1 MICTNDRAI
10 LYDMTTATHPV
21 KRASTRDLILGHAYA
36 MARKNGLEGLSIGTL
51 AADVEMSK
59 SGVFAHFGSR
69 EDLQLALLDAGGERF
84 AAKVLLPALKQPRGL
99 PRLRAIVANWSEW
112 AREHQS
118 GCVLLS
124 AAGEYDGRNGALHDK
139 VVSQQAEWRGGLQ
152 KAIAQAVTAGHLH
165 SDTDTAQLAFE
176 IYALMLGLH
185 HDAGLFGYDE
195 AGQRAAQAFERLWRS
210 WQS

>member
-1 MICTNDRAI
+1 
-10 LYDMTTATHPV
+10 MTTATHSG
-21 KRASTRDLILGHAYA
+21 KRATTRDLILDHAYTL
-36 MARKNGLEGLSIGTL
+36 ARKDGLEGLSIGTL
-51 AADVEMSK
+51 AADVDMSK

-69 EDLQLALLDAGGERF
+69 EDLQLAVLDAGAERF
-84 AAKVLLPALKQPRGL
+84 ATKVLLPALKQPRGL
-99 PRLRAIVANWSEW
+99 PRLRAIVAHWAEW

-124 AAGEYDGRNGALHDK
+124 ATSEYDGRNGALHDK
-139 VVSQQAEWRGGLQ
+139 VVAQQAEWRNGLQ
-152 KAIAQAVTAGHLH
+152 KAIAQAVTEGHLR

-185 HDAGLFGYDE
+185 HDAGLFGFDE

-210 WQS
+210 WQV